1 MQKVQVK
8 EPLDMI
14 KISFDEIVIV
24 KLRGGRKLVG
34 NLKAFDQHLSI
45 VLTNVIETYEEKT
58 REFPVLFIR
67 GDLVVLVSP
76 KRN

>member
-14 KISFDEIVIV
+14 KISLDEIVIV